1 MMSWDFSV
9 NLVATRK
16 PGVVQHSLSWMPSRL
31 GRETPKVWRQ
41 KVGKRVSCWG
51 IARGS
56 REVRSSSMQGLGRS
70 RPCSSIQWSRGRSSL
85 KVRMLSSTIQGL
97 G

>member
-16 PGVVQHSLSWMPSRL
+16 PGVVQHSLSWMPRRL

-41 KVGKRVSCWG
+41 KVGKRVSCQS

-56 REVRSSSMQGLGRS
+56 REVRSSSQPTAAPALHH
-70 RPCSSIQWSRGRSSL
+70 L
-85 KVRMLSSTIQGL
+85 TITTPPP
-97 G
+97 